1 MLNQNDNQTLPGQDE
16 LQKRFSLLPVY
27 VFDWLC
33 SFEIAQNNATIIT
46 KFNLTGKN
54 SLLAA
59 LTREVIT
66 KEILLEKLPEA
77 NQQRLT
83 IDGELAKKLAIE
95 VAIKQL
101 LPIREHL
108 AGIEK
113 LIVQW
118 GGVLPQ
124 VLPPRP
130 ESTLAA
136 PSPVVAKPSAA
147 KPSPAL
153 TELKPSSKPTVP
165 QASAKITTK
174 NLRQIVQDNKEALNQ
189 ILTSS
194 ALKIAD
200 FDQPVRGT
208 IKNWLADYVKQKGA
222 ARHTQLERGDYL
234 FKSDNAKKLDPQEK
248 SLVAKILK
256 AYDEDILLSYNEEEK
271 TILLTEEETAAKAP
285 SLKQETAPPEIKSPY
300 REAIEKSDLAGPL
313 KTPAENSH
321 VINLKNLP

>member
-54 SLLAA
+54 SLLATI
-59 LTREVIT
+59 TREIIT
-66 KEILLEKLPEA
+66 KEILPEKLSEA
-77 NQQRLT
+77 IQQKLAV
-83 IDGELAKKLAIE
+83 DGELAKKLAIE

-108 AGIEK
+108 VGIEK
-113 LIVQW
+113 LVVQW
-118 GGVLPQ
+118 GGSLPP

-130 ESTLAA
+130 ESTKTT
-136 PSPVVAKPSAA
+136 SPPAVAKLAPVLAES
-147 KPSPAL
+147 KS
-153 TELKPSSKPTVP
+153 SSKPPVP
-165 QASAKITTK
+165 QAPAKIITK

-222 ARHTQLERGDYL
+222 TRHTQLERGDYL

-256 AYDEDILLSYNEEEK
+256 SYDEDILLLYNEEEK
-271 TILLTEEETAAKAP
+271 IILLTEEEATVKE
-285 SLKQETAPPEIKSPY
+285 SISQQKIAPPETKYPY
-300 REAIEKSDLAGPL
+300 RETIEKSDLAGPL
-313 KTPAENSH
+313 KTPEENSH